1 MRSTPA
7 SPPSGIE
14 PPGNPLT
21 TFCAMTEWTTSV
33 SRDIAAAPEALYD
46 LVADITR
53 MGEWSPENHTCSW
66 KDGFDS
72 PVVGAE
78 WNGDNRNGEF
88 EWQTEG
94 RVTEAE
100 RGKVFAFDAKV
111 GDFVFAKWAYEFE
124 AIDGGTRVTE
134 HTLDL
139 RPDSIK
145 ERGASISGVDDRGA
159 RNRETME
166 ATLAALAAA
175 AEG

>member
-1 MRSTPA
+1 
-7 SPPSGIE
+7 
-14 PPGNPLT
+14 
-21 TFCAMTEWTTSV
+21 MTEWTVSV
-33 SRDIAAAPEALYD
+33 SRDIAADAGVLYD
-46 LVADITR
+46 LVADVTR
-53 MGEWSPENHTCSW
+53 MGEWSPENTACTY
-66 KDGFDS
+66 KEGFDG

-78 WNGDNRNGEF
+78 WLGDNVHGEF

-100 RGKVFAFDAKV
+100 RGEVFAFDAKV
-111 GDFVFAKWAYEFE
+111 GDFVFAKWRYEFE

-134 HTLDL
+134 RALDL
-139 RPDSIK
+139 RPEKVKSM
-145 ERGASISGVDDRGA
+145 SLQMSGVDDRDA

>member
-1 MRSTPA
+1 
-7 SPPSGIE
+7 
-14 PPGNPLT
+14 
-21 TFCAMTEWTTSV
+21 MTEWTTSV
-33 SRDIAAAPEALYD
+33 SREIAAAPETLYD
-46 LVADITR
+46 LVADVTR
-53 MGEWSPENHTCSW
+53 MGDWSPENHTCTW
-66 KDGFDS
+66 KEGHS
-72 PVVGAE
+72 QPVVGAE

-94 RVTEAE
+94 RITEAE

-134 HTLDL
+134 RNLDL
-139 RPDSIK
+139 RPDSVK
-145 ERGASISGVDDRGA
+145 ERSLSISGVEDRDA

-175 AEG
+175 TEG